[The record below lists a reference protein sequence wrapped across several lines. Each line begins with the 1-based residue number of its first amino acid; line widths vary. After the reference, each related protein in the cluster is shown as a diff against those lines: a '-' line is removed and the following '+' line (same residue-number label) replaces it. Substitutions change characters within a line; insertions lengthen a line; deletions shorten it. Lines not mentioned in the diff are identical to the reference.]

1 MNEKQ
6 KPVAII
12 TGAGSG
18 IGRAITLALAS
29 EGFRLGLVGRTASRL
44 EETKQLAEAK
54 CHHDE
59 GMIVIPADV
68 GDPKQSSLIVD
79 RTLRSFGRVDVLIN
93 NAALGPMLPL
103 SEPDEAV
110 LLETF
115 EVNLFGPMRMTA
127 KLWPVFLEQGS
138 GCVINIS
145 SVATIDPFPGL
156 SIYAAAKAG
165 LESLTRSIHN
175 EGHEQGIK
183 AYAIAPGAV
192 ETQMLRSLLTV
203 EQLPTEKT
211 LTPEDIASVV
221 VECVLGQRDQEI
233 GKTIVVPSP

>member
-1 MNEKQ
+1 MNDEQ
-6 KPVAII
+6 HPVAII

-18 IGRAITLALAS
+18 IGRAITLALAR
-29 EGFRLGLVGRTASRL
+29 EGYRLGLVGRTASRL

-54 CHHDE
+54 LHHDAE
-59 GMIVIPADV
+59 LIVIPADV
-68 GDPKQSSLIVD
+68 GDPRQPTVIVD

-103 SEPDEAV
+103 SEPDEVV

-115 EVNLFGPMRMTA
+115 EVDLFGPMRMMA
-127 KLWPVFLEQGS
+127 SLWPVFLEQGS

-175 EGHEQGIK
+175 EGREQGIR
-183 AYAIAPGAV
+183 AFAIAPGAV

-211 LTPEDIASVV
+211 LAPEDIASVV
-221 VECVLGQRDQEI
+221 VACVLGQRDQER